1 MADESASSRD
11 EVNKSGG
18 MEAIIASMHA
28 YERNASVVC
37 AGCSALKELA
47 TVSPSLLRALSDAH
61 VGSSTLSLLGSQ
73 VGLTTSLVGGGLT
86 YAMASKSASGAVA
99 KEKAVESIRAS
110 ADTFFAAVGGVVKS
124 SSEAF
129 KNIFAAG
136 TLRRHKLVGLEAPQ
150 PGLLAL
156 VRALETFY
164 DMPEVVL
171 PAFAALQRCAEGK
184 EAALKAVVAR
194 ASMRAIL
201 VAWECLGKAGSV
213 VVAGAALLT
222 CLLEGPCSEAEAEFL
237 AAGGGSGSGGASSGG
252 GGASAS
258 ASSGSGVGSVAA
270 ISALLKH
277 WATAGAA
284 GEQLAARDQVLLALC
299 DFLRTHA
306 FAGGALRRALYA
318 EGVHGTLTGTVGA
331 VATLSAQCAAAVAE
345 AASLIE
351 AEGKGLL
358 GASLTKASSTASSLM
373 SRLGGGSSGSGSGSG
388 GGGSSGGGGV
398 LASLPSMP
406 SLPAVGLWG
415 AKK

>member
-1 MADESASSRD
+1 
-11 EVNKSGG
+11 
-18 MEAIIASMHA
+18 MEAIITSMRAH
-28 YERNASVVC
+28 ERTASVVC
-37 AGCSALKELA
+37 VGCSALGELA

-73 VGLTTSLVGGGLT
+73 VGLASSLVGGGLT
-86 YAMASKSASGAVA
+86 YAVASKSAEGAVA
-99 KEKAVESIRAS
+99 KEKAVDSIRAS

-156 VRALETFY
+156 VRALEVFA
-164 DMPEVVL
+164 DLPDCVL
-171 PAFAALQRCAEGK
+171 PAFAALQKCAEGK

-194 ASMRAIL
+194 AGMRAIL
-201 VAWECLGKAGSV
+201 VAWGCLGVAGAGAV
-213 VVAGAALLT
+213 VMEGAALLA

-237 AAGGGSGSGGASSGG
+237 AGASGSASGSGGSGG

-258 ASSGSGVGSVAA
+258 ASSSGSSSMAT
-270 ISALLKH
+270 INALLTY

-284 GEQLAARDQVLLALC
+284 GERDKVLLALC
-299 DFLRTHA
+299 DFLKTHA
-306 FAGGALRRALYA
+306 FAGGAVRKALFA

-345 AASLIE
+345 AAKLIE

-358 GASLTKASSTASSLM
+358 GATVTKASSTASSLM
-373 SRLGGGSSGSGSGSG
+373 SRLGGSSSG
-388 GGGSSGGGGV
+388 GGSGGGGGV
-398 LASLPSMP
+398 LASLPSLP

-415 AKK
+415 SKK